1 MQPYSIFQRKQKER
15 CNAATAQ
22 KLLCY
27 LTHTWSRAVSSP
39 GIYHKASEEQH
50 RVTILKLQWK
60 EAIISTL
67 QDYDRS
73 QLSAIQNSYF
83 PPQHVHVSESACL
96 GLIRAFLFFLSK
108 YFCLL
113 TVIKNRT
120 ERKSAI
126 FFLFLLV
133 SLLIYLLIQ

>member
-1 MQPYSIFQRKQKER
+1 MQPYSVFQRKQKER

-50 RVTILKLQWK
+50 RVTISKLQWK

-67 QDYDRS
+67 QDCDRS

-96 GLIRAFLFFLSK
+96 GLIRAFFFLSK